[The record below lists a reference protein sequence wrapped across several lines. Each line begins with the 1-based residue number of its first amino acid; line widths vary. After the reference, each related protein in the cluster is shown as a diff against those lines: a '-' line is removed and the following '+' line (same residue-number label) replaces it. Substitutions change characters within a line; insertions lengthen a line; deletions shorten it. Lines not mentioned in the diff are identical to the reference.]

1 MIIFFPL
8 CSRELISNASDA
20 IEKYRYTQLTQ
31 AGSGSSGG
39 LNLEGV
45 ESSGT
50 AASDETAGLDN
61 NSFFSF
67 LFVKYHWFAWRAN
80 QWPLIEGILF
90 SSAPPS
96 NSLVSVS
103 ALEGL
108 YELTRRTSRALN
120 FSCVASKTT
129 EKQGH
134 NQVCRAGPRALS
146 RTTETNLDCAFV
158 ENALFHTDPW
168 LWKVK
173 RIEMS

>member
-1 MIIFFPL
+1 MNGGSFSLHVFKYEQETDRDYLFPL

-67 LFVKYHWFAWRAN
+67 LFVKYH
-80 QWPLIEGILF
+80 
-90 SSAPPS
+90 
-96 NSLVSVS
+96 
-103 ALEGL
+103 
-108 YELTRRTSRALN
+108 
-120 FSCVASKTT
+120 
-129 EKQGH
+129 
-134 NQVCRAGPRALS
+134 
-146 RTTETNLDCAFV
+146 
-158 ENALFHTDPW
+158 
-168 LWKVK
+168 
-173 RIEMS
+173 